1 MQESGKFPALRSIYP
16 NWSDKMNKTILKRI
30 GPYSVIAPGLLLLAA
45 LALYPFVFLVKISFQ
60 EYSPINS
67 RNPFVGLDNYIRLLT
82 YINFWNS
89 IRVTVTFVV
98 AAVAIE
104 LVLGLGLALLYNQH
118 LIGKRIL
125 RTLILLPIVMTPTV
139 VGLMFRFMMN
149 EQYGILNFFIS
160 ILGAQ
165 RTAWLSDINYALPA
179 LIATDIWQWTPFM
192 LLILL
197 AGLQGLPEEVY
208 EAVRVDGASKWQA
221 FIYVTVPMLS
231 KVIYI
236 AALLRVIDSFR
247 AYDTVYMM
255 TRGGPINAT
264 STMSW
269 LVYDKGFRTLDFGF
283 GAAICVVMLII
294 MLSILPA
301 VLRKMDMF
309 ELEKR

>member
-1 MQESGKFPALRSIYP
+1 
-16 NWSDKMNKTILKRI
+16 MNKTILKRL
-30 GPYSVIAPGLLLLAA
+30 GPYSVIAPGLLILAA
-45 LALYPFVFLVKISFQ
+45 LSIYPFIFLIKISFQ

-67 RNPFVGLDNYIRLLT
+67 KNPFVGLENYARLLT
-82 YINFWNS
+82 DSSFWNS
-89 IRVTVTFVV
+89 IKVTIIFVIG
-98 AAVAIE
+98 AVLIE
-104 LVLGLGLALLYNQH
+104 LVLGLALAMLYNQH
-118 LIGKRIL
+118 FIGKRIL

-149 EQYGILNFFIS
+149 EQYGILNYFIS
-160 ILGAQ
+160 SLGAR

-179 LIATDIWQWTPFM
+179 LIVTDIWQWTPFM

-197 AGLQGLPEEVY
+197 AGLQGLSEEVY
-208 EAVRVDGASKWQA
+208 EAVRVDGASKWQS
-221 FIYVTVPMLS
+221 FIYVTIPMLS
-231 KVIYI
+231 KVIFI
-236 AALLRVIDSFR
+236 AVLLRVIDSFR

-255 TRGGPINAT
+255 TRGGPINVT